1 MGGSRRVSR
10 PLAALVVERL
20 DKLEAHLRQ
29 LSALL
34 AFNSPGLDPGVW
46 TSSSPP
52 FSWNAAAQPFVP
64 AEDAYVDE
72 LLAAGEDHARTEN
85 GLTALPD
92 KQQEEG
98 HSQPAFDMTPLP
110 DAPLEEGHAQPE
122 NEPSP
127 SEAKD
132 ELEHYCFSLRGTL
145 LEWRYRDYFDGGDK
159 DKIAKALQDTLGW
172 LSQNQLADKGE
183 FEAKQKELEGVVTPI
198 MTKVYQAEEEE

>member
-1 MGGSRRVSR
+1 VHKLHPPATAFRICRFPPSLSCLPLMGGSRRVSR

-98 HSQPAFDMTPLP
+98 HS
-110 DAPLEEGHAQPE
+110 
-122 NEPSP
+122 P

-132 ELEHYCFSLRGTL
+132 ELEQCCFSLRGTL